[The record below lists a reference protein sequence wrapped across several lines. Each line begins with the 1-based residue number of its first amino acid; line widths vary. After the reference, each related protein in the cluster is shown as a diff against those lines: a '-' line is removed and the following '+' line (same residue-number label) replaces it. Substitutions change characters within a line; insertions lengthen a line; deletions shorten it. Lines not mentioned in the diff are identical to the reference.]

1 MDLFPKVSYYLSL
14 SNWCTCA
21 EDAVVGPLK
30 FSLPGICAHPQQLW
44 ASAKHPFPKNGPQH
58 IGKCLDEGTSPLNV
72 SYSQYLLDTYKRP
85 APLPWGEIKLWYYAH
100 SSGSSLPWVSNLAV
114 YQFPQFLI
122 GCFCFFWALSHL
134 LKLLFLMLCF
144 WETWSIDEIHQQH
157 K

>member
-1 MDLFPKVSYYLSL
+1 MLVSAFIIFNPASTHFSPSAPPPPLTWAMDLFPKVSYYLSL

-21 EDAVVGPLK
+21 EDAVVGPLR

-72 SYSQYLLDTYKRP
+72 PYSQYLLDTYKRP
-85 APLPWGEIKLWYYAH
+85 APLPWGEINLWCYAH

-114 YQFPQFLI
+114 FQFPQFLSS
-122 GCFCFFWALSHL
+122 L
-134 LKLLFLMLCF
+134 
-144 WETWSIDEIHQQH
+144 
-157 K
+157 